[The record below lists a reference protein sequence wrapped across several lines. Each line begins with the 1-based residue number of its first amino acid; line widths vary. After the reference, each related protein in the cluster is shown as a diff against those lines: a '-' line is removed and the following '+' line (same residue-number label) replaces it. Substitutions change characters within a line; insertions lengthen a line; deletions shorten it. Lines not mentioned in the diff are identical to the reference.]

1 MLDFK
6 SSVKLKIRGGALIV
20 PFMVSFA
27 ISEHKSKS
35 YYGTLV
41 VLKFTS
47 LKNLSFVFFGIK
59 HPNLFIL
66 MID

>member
-41 VLKFTS
+41 VLKFTI
-47 LKNLSFVFFGIK
+47 LKELIICFFRYK
-59 HPNLFIL
+59 TSQSVYF
-66 MID
+66 DD